1 VTSAADPEEVRTVI
15 VVPNVAADVLL
26 DDLIEAI
33 DTYYHLY
40 VNAATLGPDTTLTD
54 LTEAAWPDYRSM
66 RVTTWSPAIALEGT
80 AASQADP
87 VVWVRGVG
95 GLAVD
100 VYGYYV
106 TDGATGPLLWVEARP
121 SGPTPMRAA
130 TDTVIVTPQLTLRQN
145 DCPPTS

>member
-1 VTSAADPEEVRTVI
+1 MI
-15 VVPNVAADVLL
+15 VVPNVGAAALL
-26 DDLIEAI
+26 DDMLAEV

-40 VNAATLGPDTTLTD
+40 TNDETLTSATVLAD
-54 LTEAAWPDYRSM
+54 LTEATWPDYRAM
-66 RVTTWSPAIALEGT
+66 RVTTWSPAIAVEGT

-87 VVWVRGVG
+87 VLWVRGVG

-106 TDGATGPLLWVEARP
+106 TDGQTGPLLWIEARP
-121 SGPTPMRAA
+121 AGPTPMRAA
-130 TDTVIVTPQLTLRQN
+130 TDTVLVTPQLTLRQS